1 MKKLLVVL
9 YLAMAAISFQAD
21 AATYSLLN
29 LSNAHFDSGQN
40 LVADS
45 QHVSKQF
52 ITGWEFGS
60 DADSVGRVVITG
72 NPDFNF
78 DAFVRVNGIEV
89 LNFASSSVDKV
100 FNLAFL
106 AGDYVEFCVSGTAG
120 RSGSIDIS
128 VSSVPVPAAVWLFGS
143 ALMGL
148 RTVARHKKHEPNR
161 FHV

>member
-1 MKKLLVVL
+1 MKKLFVVL
-9 YLAMAAISFQAD
+9 YLAMAALSFQAD

-29 LSNAHFDSGQN
+29 LSNADYDSGLN

-45 QHVSKQF
+45 QHVSKKF

-72 NPDFNF
+72 NPDFSF
-78 DAFVRVNGIEV
+78 DTLVRVNGVNV
-89 LNFASSSVDKV
+89 LSFATSTLDKV

-106 AGDYVEFCVSGTAG
+106 AGDYVEFIVSGKAG
-120 RSGSIDIS
+120 RSGRIDIS

-143 ALMGL
+143 ALMGMTTL
-148 RTVARHKKHEPNR
+148 ARRKKT
-161 FHV
+161 